1 MRMESGMRVAG
12 KRAVV
17 TGGASGIGRASAL
30 RLGEEGAEVLVGD
43 VDEAGGAA
51 LAQGS
56 GGRITFQRTDVT
68 KFDDIAAMV
77 ATADAAGGLDILVN
91 NAGAGG
97 ARDPIDTI
105 TPEDWDRTQALLL
118 RLVAM
123 GIRHAAPLMA
133 ARRSEEHTSELQSLM
148 RNSYAV
154 FCLKKKKNTKQ
165 RTTI

>member
-1 MRMESGMRVAG
+1 MRMESGMRFAG

-17 TGGASGIGRASAL
+17 TGGASGIGRATAL
-30 RLGEEGAEVLVGD
+30 RLVEEGAEVLVGD

-68 KFDDIAAMV
+68 KVDDIAAMV

-105 TPEDWDRTQALLL
+105 TPEDWDRTQAQL
-118 RLVAM
+118 RHSVAM
-123 GIRHAAPLMA
+123 WIER
-133 ARRSEEHTSELQSLM
+133 
-148 RNSYAV
+148 
-154 FCLKKKKNTKQ
+154 K
-165 RTTI
+165 RTRWKHRQ